1 MPLKKVTQDISEVV
15 TVNASVVGITT
26 FADFE
31 LVLKIILLITLGG
44 ILNLGVPLVQ
54 IGCTYQFRA

>member
-31 LVLKIILLITLGG
+31 LLLKILL
-44 ILNLGVPLVQ
+44 LVLS
-54 IGCTYQFRA
+54 IGYTVARWRTHCKNNKK

>member
-31 LVLKIILLITLGG
+31 LVLKILL
-44 ILNLGVPLVQ
+44 LVLS
-54 IGCTYQFRA
+54 IGYTVARWRTHCRNNKQ